1 MKTEDAARRWADTW
15 QRAWNEHDVE
25 SIVGLYAADA
35 IYSSEPFRVRYT
47 GLEGV
52 RSYVSQAF
60 HEEELVRSKFG
71 EPVVGEGR
79 AAVPWWANLVEN
91 GAPITLAGTSL
102 LRFNDAG
109 LVIEQWDAW
118 NQAEGHRE
126 EHLP

>member
-1 MKTEDAARRWADTW
+1 M
-15 QRAWNEHDVE
+15 
-25 SIVGLYAADA
+25 GLYAAEVV
-35 IYSSEPFRVRYT
+35 YSSEPFRIPYN

-60 HEEELVRSKFG
+60 EEEESARSMFG
-71 EPVVGEGR
+71 EPVVGDGR

-91 GAPITLAGTSL
+91 GLRITLAGSSL
-102 LRFNDAG
+102 LCFNADG

-118 NQAEGHRE
+118 NQADGHRQ

>member
-1 MKTEDAARRWADTW
+1 MKIQDAARRWADTW
-15 QRAWNEHDVE
+15 QRAWNEHDIE
-25 SIVGLYAADA
+25 SIVGLYAADVV
-35 IYSSEPFRVRYT
+35 YSSEPFRIPYA

-60 HEEELVRSKFG
+60 EEEESARSMFG
-71 EPVVGEGR
+71 EPVVGDGR

-91 GAPITLAGTSL
+91 GARITLAGMSL
-102 LRFNDAG
+102 LRFNADG

-118 NQAEGHRE
+118 NQADGHRE